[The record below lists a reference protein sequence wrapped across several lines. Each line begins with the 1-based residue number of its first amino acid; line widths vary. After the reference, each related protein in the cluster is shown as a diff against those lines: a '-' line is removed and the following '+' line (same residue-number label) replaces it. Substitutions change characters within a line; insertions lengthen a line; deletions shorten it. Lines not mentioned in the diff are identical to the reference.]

1 MALCTVLFALCVSTH
16 AQQPTKIPRIGLLF
30 TATPSAA
37 AARIEAFRQG
47 LRELG
52 YVEGKNILIEQR
64 YAEGQLNHMNELA
77 AELVRLKVDVIV
89 TIGPA
94 ATRPAKEATHAIPI
108 VMGVDDDPVGNGF
121 VASLARPGG
130 NITGLASLAPE
141 IGGKQL
147 ELLKEIVP
155 RLSRVA
161 VLGTSTQPGNAQ
173 SLREAEVA
181 AGALAVKLQYLD
193 VLSPKDIE
201 PVFRTATNGRAEAV
215 LVLRASIFFSHRK
228 QIVDLA
234 AKRQLPA
241 MYYTTEYV
249 EEGGLMTYGVSI
261 TDLFRRAATYVDKIL
276 KGAKPAELPIE
287 QPTKFEL
294 VVNLKTAKRIGLTIP
309 PNVLARADKVIK

>member
-1 MALCTVLFALCVSTH
+1 MVRREEKKMKRRIFAVALCTVLFALCVSAH

-121 VASLARPGG
+121 VASLAR
-130 NITGLASLAPE
+130 
-141 IGGKQL
+141 
-147 ELLKEIVP
+147 
-155 RLSRVA
+155 RV
-161 VLGTSTQPGNAQ
+161 GTLPVWRA
-173 SLREAEVA
+173 LR
-181 AGALAVKLQYLD
+181 
-193 VLSPKDIE
+193 
-201 PVFRTATNGRAEAV
+201 
-215 LVLRASIFFSHRK
+215 
-228 QIVDLA
+228 
-234 AKRQLPA
+234 
-241 MYYTTEYV
+241 
-249 EEGGLMTYGVSI
+249 
-261 TDLFRRAATYVDKIL
+261 RR
-276 KGAKPAELPIE
+276 
-287 QPTKFEL
+287 
-294 VVNLKTAKRIGLTIP
+294 
-309 PNVLARADKVIK
+309 